1 MSRELIRR
9 ALTDPAF
16 HRERFYERPLS
27 WPQVEA
33 IRLIEKHLDSKS
45 GKILTIRS
53 ARQTGKNEVSAT
65 VEERFLLRYQRCG
78 GTIVKSAPTYKP
90 QIVNSKRRLDQMMR
104 ADPFFGKSGGYR
116 EGYIKQVGKASV
128 EFLSADKSSNV
139 EGATASCLLEIDE
152 AHKTDK
158 GKFEEAFAPMTAST
172 GAACVMYGVAAA
184 KADLLYE
191 QRTFNEAYDPS
202 LNLQFPA
209 SVWCEINPAYARHY
223 EERRKKLGPDH
234 PVILTQYDL
243 VDIEAIGGYLSRW
256 QRQSLL
262 ASDHQRQIT
271 RGDADSQILVTIDI
285 AGQDED
291 GEDLSL
297 EKGEST
303 RDQTVALIWSI
314 DWSRAQNEIPLVR
327 LLDLYWWVGAPLA
340 EGKSKLPGQQEQL
353 LKLIQAWRA
362 DKVVVD
368 ARGVGEQIAAFLA
381 ARHGAVEQYKADQ
394 ESVSK
399 DCYSLLGFIN
409 NDQVKIFR
417 NDESQDYQELTKQL
431 EHTAREIKNHD
442 KMKIVKPA
450 GSQTKHIDM
459 VKAMTYLRHGIA
471 PNWVYEIY

>member
-65 VEERFLLRYQRCG
+65 VEERFLLKYQRCG

-104 ADPFFGKSGGYR
+104 TDPFFGKSGGYR

-172 GAACVMYGVAAA
+172 GAATVMYGVAAA
-184 KADLLYE
+184 KNDLLYE
-191 QRTFNEAYDPS
+191 HRIFNEAHDKG

-209 SVWCEINPAYARHY
+209 ALWCEINPAYARHY

-243 VDIEAIGGYLSRW
+243 VDIEAIGGFFNRW
-256 QRQSLL
+256 QRLNLL
-262 ASDHQRQIT
+262 ESQHRRKLMRESERQVV
-271 RGDADSQILVTIDI
+271 ATIDI
-285 AGQDED
+285 AGEAED
-291 GEDLSL
+291 GEDLSP
-297 EKGEST
+297 ERGESK
-303 RDQTVALIWSI
+303 RDQTTCLIWAV
-314 DWSRAQNEIPLVR
+314 DWEKVENDIPEMR

-340 EGKSKLPGQQEQL
+340 EGPSGLPSQKRILLDL
-353 LKLIQAWRA
+353 LKKWRV
-362 DKVVVD
+362 DKAVVD
-368 ARGVGEQIAAFLA
+368 ARGVGEETASYLGKN
-381 ARHGAVEQYKADQ
+381 HGSVIEYKATQDT
-394 ESVSK
+394 VSD
-399 DCYSLLGFIN
+399 DCYSLLAYVN
-409 NDQVKIFR
+409 NGQVKIFQ
-417 NDESQDYQELTKQL
+417 NDGSPDYAELVKQI
-431 EHTAREIKNHD
+431 EHAAKEIRAHD
-442 KMKIVKPA
+442 RMAVVKPA

-459 VKAMTYLRHGIA
+459 VKAMTYLRHGLDSYVIGTL
-471 PNWVYEIY
+471 